1 LSLYSRHREAYTE
14 ATAPLLGT
22 GAISLEDKP
31 KPVQDEEEGF
41 DKSYGA
47 VDPSPGGSYTA
58 AEKLKMTDFATNAAM
73 LKTKPHMP
81 NDRPILW
88 LFHLLQGVAVIA
100 ALCLLVTQAI
110 PIILSG
116 FTSYQVE
123 ITFLSLALKAYIS
136 LFCITFILV
145 ESNLPIPFLRTSELL
160 QAFIS
165 RGFIYSFLGLICVEE
180 AYSER
185 VRDIVSRDIV
195 NHSSR
200 TDEFHIGWLS
210 IFMQISSWFMLGVG
224 AFYMLLGV
232 FCLRGL
238 RDRMQ
243 RQENEDWKKYREDL
257 KVWTETY
264 TLRQE

>member
-1 LSLYSRHREAYTE
+1 MTGPFLSLYSRHRE

-31 KPVQDEEEGF
+31 KPVQDEEEGL

-58 AEKLKMTDFATNAAM
+58 AEKLKMTESATTAAM
-73 LKTKPHMP
+73 LKTRPHMP
-81 NDRPILW
+81 NDNPILW

-110 PIILSG
+110 PITLDVS
-116 FTSYQVE
+116 TTHPVE
-123 ITFLSLALKAYIS
+123 ITFLSLALKVYIS
-136 LFCITFILV
+136 LFCITFALV
-145 ESNLPIPFLRTSELL
+145 ESNLPIPFIRTSELL

-185 VRDIVSRDIV
+185 VRDIIS
-195 NHSSR
+195 HGK
-200 TDEFHIGWLS
+200 DEFHVGWLA
-210 IFMQISSWFMLGVG
+210 IFMQISSWCMLAVG
-224 AFYMLLGV
+224 ALYMLLGV
-232 FCLRGL
+232 FCLRGV
-238 RDRMQ
+238 RDRMHRKEQ
-243 RQENEDWKKYREDL
+243 EDWKKYREDM
-257 KVWTETY
+257 KVWRETHN
-264 TLRQE
+264 